1 MKLSREA
8 LQDLFLAGKIAHLT
22 LNQIEKHI
30 KPGMP
35 VSSIHDSI
43 VKFITQTKGV
53 GLAFPPNISIDE
65 CAAHDT
71 AAPDPYE
78 RRVIPKNALV
88 KIDIGANVNG
98 MLSDSAITIS
108 TGGKHLKLIK
118 ASVSALNNAIDIIKP
133 GLRVNKISTVIQNTI
148 EGYGF
153 KPVANLTGHEL
164 EKGNLHAGI
173 SIPSTESFAQRSKI
187 KKGMILAIEP
197 FSTRGKAGLVEGRGL
212 PLIYSS
218 AGRPKSEIGK
228 LLVKQYMKLP
238 FSLRSATFFLIE
250 RHKEVENLARV
261 LDDDNF
267 HGYQPLIEKS
277 GGLVAQAEHT
287 ILVTSTGAKVLT

>member
-22 LNQIEKHI
+22 LNQIERHI
-30 KPGMP
+30 KPGVP
-35 VSSIHDSI
+35 ISSIHDSI

-53 GLAFPPNISIDE
+53 RLAFPPNISIDE

-88 KIDIGANVNG
+88 KIDIGASVNG
-98 MLSDSAITIS
+98 MLSDSAMTIS
-108 TGGKHLKLIK
+108 TGGKHLKLVK
-118 ASVSALNNAIDIIKP
+118 ASISALNNAIDIIRP
-133 GLRVNKISTVIQNTI
+133 GLRVRRISAVIQDTI

-153 KPVANLTGHEL
+153 KPVTNITGHEM
-164 EKGNLHAGI
+164 EKGNLHAGL

-197 FSTRGKAGLVEGRGL
+197 FSTRGSAGYVEGRGS
-212 PLIYSS
+212 PLIFSS
-218 AGRPKSEIGK
+218 DGRPKSDVGK
-228 LLVKQYMKLP
+228 VLVERYKKLP
-238 FSLRSATFFLIE
+238 FSLRSATFFLRE
-250 RHKEVENLARV
+250 RSMEVEDLAKL
-261 LDDDNF
+261 LDEDNF
-267 HGYQPLIEKS
+267 HGYRPLIEKS
-277 GGLVAQAEHT
+277 GGLVSQAEHT
-287 ILVTSTGAKVLT
+287 VLVTSKGARVLT